1 MTIHALTCAE
11 CRELLGGY
19 VLRALDPSD
28 DEKVRIHLAS
38 CERCAVEHAE
48 LSPLPTMLDLA
59 GSADAVPARPPA
71 ALEEA
76 VLDRFAREG
85 PDRPARRRW
94 RPRRPAAPRISLRGL
109 RSRPLATALA
119 GAALGAAAVTGA
131 VVATGGGSSGS
142 TNPAGPR
149 AEAYSA
155 TLGPQAA
162 AAPRASANAQLVT
175 FTAGT
180 RIHLTAHRLPAGQV
194 YELWCL
200 RDDGAKVSAGTFRVD
215 GAGNADVRLT
225 TAATPDQYHRLA
237 VEQRP
242 WGIDSPQRG
251 RRVLAGEI
259 AS

>member
-19 VLRALDPSD
+19 VLQALEPAEHDA
-28 DEKVRIHLAS
+28 VRTHLAS
-38 CERCAVEHAE
+38 CERCAAEHAE
-48 LSPLPTMLDLA
+48 LTPLPTMLDLA

-76 VLDRFAREG
+76 VLDRFARER
-85 PDRPARRRW
+85 PDRPARWRW
-94 RPRRPAAPRISLRGL
+94 RPRVPLAARTSLRGL
-109 RSRPLATALA
+109 RSRPLATAA
-119 GAALGAAAVTGA
+119 CGAALGAALALGVVVT
-131 VVATGGGSSGS
+131 TGGGSGGS
-142 TNPAGPR
+142 TSPHAD
-149 AEAYSA
+149 AYSA

-162 AAPRASANAQLVT
+162 ASHASASAQLVT
-175 FTAGT
+175 FTSGT

-237 VEQRP
+237 VERRP
-242 WGIDSPQRG
+242 WGTDSPQRG
-251 RRVLAGEI
+251 QRVLAGEI